1 MEAEREETWREI
13 TIDTTLTMA
22 LGHAAQAELVER
34 WANARGMEL
43 GSLGAMLTPINQ
55 IQRLQEKILDKA
67 RQLPPD
73 GPNLLV
79 ISAQDLFIDAGEITQ
94 IARQVM
100 AILASCPKVSTVIL
114 GYEGTVVWRQTDARW
129 CGLIVRCGI

>member
-13 TIDTTLTMA
+13 TIENTLTMA
-22 LGHAAQAELVER
+22 FGHEAQAELVER

-73 GPNLLV
+73 GPNLLL
-79 ISAQDLFIDAGEITQ
+79 ISPQNLFIAPGEITQ
-94 IARQVM
+94 IAGQIM
-100 AILASCPKVSTVIL
+100 AFLPSCPKPSTVTL
-114 GYEGTVVWRQTDARW
+114 GLQG
-129 CGLIVRCGI
+129 